1 MADEGKSNCLCRIS
15 RVKYGF
21 VNFFSLL
28 NMKIRYSLV
37 AVACAVVGSISLSGC
52 NTAPMVAAAP
62 TQQVFF
68 VSPKNGDTVAA
79 TFKVKFGVSNLTVK
93 PALEDIEN
101 KNAGHHHLL
110 INLDP
115 IKEGEGVP
123 FTEQHIHFGKGQ
135 TEADVTLK
143 PGTYKLTMQF
153 ANGAHVS
160 YGQRLSQTITVTVK

>member
-1 MADEGKSNCLCRIS
+1 MIIRRNFITLACL
-15 RVKYGF
+15 
-21 VNFFSLL
+21 SL
-28 NMKIRYSLV
+28 
-37 AVACAVVGSISLSGC
+37 GSLSLTAC
-52 NTAPMVAAAP
+52 NMAPMATATP

-68 VSPKNGDTVAA
+68 VAPKNGDTVAT
-79 TFKVKFGVSNLTVK
+79 TFKVQFGVSNLAVK

-110 INLDP
+110 INLDS
-115 IKEGEGVP
+115 IKDGEAIP
-123 FTEQHIHFGKGQ
+123 FTEQHMHFGKGQ
-135 TEADVTLK
+135 TEGELTLK